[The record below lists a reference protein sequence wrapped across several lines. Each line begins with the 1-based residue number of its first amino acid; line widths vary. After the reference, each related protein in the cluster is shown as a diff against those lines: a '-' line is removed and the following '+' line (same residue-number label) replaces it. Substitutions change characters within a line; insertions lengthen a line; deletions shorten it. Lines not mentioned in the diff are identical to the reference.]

1 MKVNLNKEG
10 CMDLEH
16 LREILNESKNYSKII
31 VCMSAGSNVSGVK
44 TDVPAVCK
52 LAKQ

>member
-1 MKVNLNKEG
+1 
-10 CMDLEH
+10 MDLEH
-16 LREILNESKNYSKII
+16 LRDILNRESKNYGKII

-44 TDVPAVCK
+44 TDVHAVSM